1 MNNQSTLVGLYRQ
14 VYGKGFVDAWAFM
27 AKLTKR
33 IAFATDHERNGDN
46 YNVPVDL
53 QLEHGISASA
63 AGVTSSG
70 TTTGSTAATTTQFID
85 PTAGQ
90 SQNAT
95 VAPAQM
101 VGRSQITYE
110 AIKRSMENAAAFEK
124 ATKRV
129 IKRLS
134 QAMLKRVEMQIL
146 HGQRGLGIVESV
158 SVAGS
163 VNTIVITAAS
173 WAPGIWA
180 GLKGASVDVYQSN
193 LTSKRNATTLSQKN
207 VTVTSITPSTRT
219 VALTGTAPGDI
230 NTIAAGDYIFLETQ
244 SSVSEFAGLDVI
256 TRNAGT
262 LFGINAATYEL
273 FGGNIYSSATGN
285 PSFAKLM
292 EAASLT
298 ASYGNASGL
307 VYVVSPKAYEVLNV
321 DQAALRVFGATET
334 AKNGFKGIEFMGQVG
349 NLEIMPHLFQK
360 DGLIHGFVPD
370 EFERVGSTDVTF
382 IKRGGSG
389 GDEEVL
395 IVESATSPSS
405 EMRCYSGQAL
415 FTGSPRHTVVLDG
428 ITYS

>member
-1 MNNQSTLVGLYRQ
+1 MNNQATLVGLYKQ

-33 IAFATDHERNGDN
+33 IAFASDHERNGDN

-70 TTTGSTAATTTQFID
+70 TATSTTAATTTQFID
-85 PTAGQ
+85 PTPGQ

-134 QAMLKRVEMQIL
+134 QAMLKRVEIQIL
-146 HGQRGLGIVESV
+146 HGQRGIGIVESV
-158 SVAGS
+158 SVAS
-163 VNTIVITAAS
+163 NVNTITITPGS
-173 WAPGIWA
+173 WSPGIWA
-180 GLKGASVDVYQSN
+180 GLKGASVDVYQTN
-193 LTSKRNATTLSQKN
+193 LTSKRNVTTLTQKN
-207 VTVTSITPSTRT
+207 VIVTSITPSTRT
-219 VALTGTAPGDI
+219 VVLTGANAGDI
-230 NTIAAGDYIFLETQ
+230 NTIAAGDFIFPETQ
-244 SSVSEFAGLDVI
+244 SSVSEFAGMDVI
-256 TRNAGT
+256 SRNTGT

-273 FGGNIYSSATGN
+273 FGGNIYNTATGN
-285 PSFAKLM
+285 PSFSKLM

-307 VYVVSPKAYEVLNV
+307 CYAVSPKAYEVLNV
-321 DQAALRVFGATET
+321 DQAALRVYGAQEV

-349 NLEIMPHLFQK
+349 VIEIMPHLFQK

-382 IKRGGSG
+382 IKRGGNG

-395 IVESATSPSS
+395 IMESTTSPAS

-415 FTGSPRHTVVLDG
+415 FTGSPRHTVLLDG